1 MIDTTGLGYRW
12 GGAHDATA
20 QYQRGDVVLKDGRVQ
35 RFDGTAFITIAE
47 GQASATAP
55 FGLLRAGTPAPLFA
69 TRDQEL
75 AIGPGGLPRFAH
87 DAGRRGT
94 AAMALAQVD
103 FGNAASTIGPTDT
116 NLALM
121 RDGTVAIWGA
131 GLGAGP
137 AANRVQPARIGFPE
151 AAGRITKLFAIR
163 QTFYAIDEFGQLW
176 GWGVNANGQL
186 GIGSTL
192 QIDRPVLLNGRGD
205 LPANARIREISA
217 GASYSAAF
225 NALAISEEGEVWFA
239 GANTTSVASGIPGTP
254 TGNIIAWARIP
265 LDVPIRTALTSGD
278 ANRPGTALID
288 TEGRVWFAGSAIFAS
303 NINNTAGTYPTHA
316 LWSLSTFKPVRAVKF
331 QNNLRP
337 DGVGGYLDNEYGSG
351 VVFEDGTIATRI
363 AAARLVE
370 IRDPA
375 FGSFPAHQFIP
386 DSRITG
392 VRDLLVFGGSREL
405 AIALKHDGTVWA
417 TGAKGD
423 LIPGY
428 PNTNL
433 WQQLVELG
441 AQNIA
446 MQGVAGVG
454 TKALGFQ
461 RQDGSVAFIGNANSG
476 HFGNGQSTTAWNG
489 PAILPGPAQSFSLS
503 GTLFDATNSLVSTF
517 LMRDGALYT
526 AGFGGGF
533 MLGNDPT
540 GNARLTPSVVLT

>member
-1 MIDTTGLGYRW
+1 MIDVTGLGYRW
-12 GGAHDATA
+12 RGAYDATA
-20 QYQRGDVVLKDGRVQ
+20 FYQRGDVVRKDGRVQ
-35 RFDGTAFITIAE
+35 RFDGTAFLTVAE
-47 GQASATAP
+47 GQANATAP
-55 FGLLRAGTPAPLFA
+55 FGLLRTGAPAPFVA
-69 TRDQEL
+69 ARDQEL
-75 AIGPGGLPRFAH
+75 AIGPDGLPHFAH

-94 AAMALAQVD
+94 AALALAQVD

-121 RDGTVAIWGA
+121 RDGTVALWGA
-131 GLGAGP
+131 SLGAGP
-137 AANRVQPARIGFPE
+137 SASRVQPGRIGFPE
-151 AAGRITKLFAIR
+151 AAGRIVKLFAIR
-163 QTFYAIDEFGQLW
+163 QTFYAVDDQGQLW

-186 GIGSTL
+186 GIGTTT

-205 LPANARIREISA
+205 LPADVRIREVSA

-225 NALAISEEGEVWFA
+225 NALAISDAGEVWFA
-239 GANTTSVASGIPGTP
+239 GANTTSFASGIPGSP
-254 TGNIIAWARIP
+254 TGNITAWARIP
-265 LDVPIRTALTSGD
+265 LDVPIRAALTSGD

-303 NINNTAGTYPTHA
+303 NLNNTAGTYPTHA
-316 LWSLSTFKPVRAVKF
+316 LWALSTFKPVRAVKF

-337 DGVGGYLDNEYGSG
+337 ITDGYVDNEYGSG

-405 AIALKHDGTVWA
+405 AIALKEDGTVWA
-417 TGAKGD
+417 TGAKAD

-428 PNTNL
+428 PNSNL
-433 WQQLVELG
+433 WQELSELG
-441 AQNIA
+441 GQNIA
-446 MQGVAGVG
+446 MQGVSGVG
-454 TKALGFQ
+454 TKALGFL
-461 RQDGSVAFIGNANSG
+461 RQDGSVAFIGNSNSG
-476 HFGNGQSTTAWNG
+476 HFGTGQSTTAWNG
-489 PAILPGPAQSFSLS
+489 PAILPGPVQSFTLS

-517 LMRDGALYT
+517 LMRDGAIYT

-533 MLGNDPT
+533 MLGNDPS

>member
-12 GGAHDATA
+12 RGAWDATVP
-20 QYQRGDVVLKDGRVQ
+20 YQRGDVVLKDGRVQ
-35 RFDGTAFITIAE
+35 RFDGAGFITIAE
-47 GQASATAP
+47 GQTSATAP
-55 FGLLRAGTPAPLFA
+55 FGLLRAGTPQPLVA

-75 AIGPGGLPRFAH
+75 AIGPDGLPRFAH
-87 DAGRRGT
+87 DAGRRGS

-137 AANRVQPARIGFPE
+137 VATRVQPGRIGFPD
-151 AAGRITKLFAIR
+151 AAGRIVKLYAIR

-186 GIGSTL
+186 GIGTTT
-192 QIDRPVLLNGRGD
+192 QINHPVLLNGRGD
-205 LPANARIREISA
+205 LPADTRIREISA

-225 NALAISEEGEVWFA
+225 NALAISQGGEVWFA
-239 GANTTSVASGIPGTP
+239 GANTTSIASGIPGSP
-254 TGNIIAWARIP
+254 TGNITAWARIP
-265 LDVPIRTALTSGD
+265 IGVPIREALTSGD

-288 TEGRVWFAGSAIFAS
+288 TESRVWFAGSAIFAS

-316 LWSLSTFKPVRAVKF
+316 LWSLSTFKPVRTVKF

-337 DGVGGYLDNEYGSG
+337 DAVGGYIDNEYGSG
-351 VVFEDGTIATRI
+351 VVFEDGTIAVRI

-375 FGSFPAHQFIP
+375 YGSFPAHQFIP
-386 DSRITG
+386 DSRISG
-392 VRDLLVFGGSREL
+392 VRDLLVFGGAREV
-405 AIALKHDGTVWA
+405 AVALKHDGTVWA
-417 TGAKGD
+417 TGAKAD
-423 LIPGY
+423 LIPSY
-428 PNTNL
+428 PNSNL
-433 WQQLVELG
+433 WQQLSELG
-441 AQNIA
+441 ALNTA

-461 RQDGSVAFIGNANSG
+461 RQDGSVAFIGNANLG
-476 HFGNGQSTTAWNG
+476 HLGNGQSTTAWSG
-489 PAILPGPAQSFSLS
+489 PAILPGPVQSFTLS
-503 GTLFDATNSLVSTF
+503 GTLFDATNTLVSTF